1 MEKICVVCGNRFE
14 AKTNRAKYCSKVC
27 ANHSR
32 FKQTQRERHEK
43 AFFDCNEVEK
53 LYNLGL
59 NDIQIA
65 EQLERSITWVRNARL
80 ELGLKKQLTSRQKE
94 VLELRNQGKCCVE
107 IADLLKIDCKIVQ
120 QASKAIGKPF
130 TEEEKLRSIEIGK
143 RKAIKTKYGDINDVQ
158 IRFIEEHHPSWI
170 WVSGTHGGNGFM
182 EIQCK
187 ECKSII
193 KRSAV
198 TLRKRDNT
206 QCPICSEI
214 LKQKQIEEERKKR
227 EQDKINRFWNQD
239 FEQSSFNWKSCSECG
254 LFFIGKTKYCSE
266 DCKRKNQNRKMD
278 HRIRNIYK
286 KSNTDITL
294 KKLFN
299 RDKGIC
305 WICGNKCDYEDYSR
319 DEKGSFIVGKN
330 YPSIDH
336 VYPLSKGGLHTWNN
350 IKLAHCYCNT
360 IKSDKVVS

>member
-1 MEKICVVCGNRFE
+1 MRFSDYSE
-14 AKTNRAKYCSKVC
+14 VKKYY
-27 ANHSR
+27 
-32 FKQTQRERHEK
+32 
-43 AFFDCNEVEK
+43 D
-53 LYNLGL
+53 LGL
-59 NDIQIA
+59 NYIQIA
-65 EQLERSITWVRNARL
+65 KQVGMSVSWVHNARWT
-80 ELGLKKQLTSRQKE
+80 LGLKKQLTPIQKK
-94 VLELRNQGKCCVE
+94 VLELRKQGKCCAE
-107 IADLLKIDCKIVQ
+107 IADLLKIDCRIVQ
-120 QASKAIGKPF
+120 QASKAIGMPF

-143 RKAIKTKYGDINDVQ
+143 RKAIEIKYGNINDVQ
-158 IRFIEEHHPSWI
+158 IEFIAEHHPSFI

-193 KRSAV
+193 KRSSV
-198 TLRKRDNT
+198 TLRHRDNA
-206 QCPICSEI
+206 QCPICSEM
-214 LKQKQIEEERKKR
+214 LKQKQIEEERERRRERR
-227 EQDKINRFWNQD
+227 EQERINRFWNQT
-239 FEQSSFNWKSCSECG
+239 FEQSSFNLKSCPECG

-278 HRIRNIYK
+278 HRIRKIYK

-299 RDKGIC
+299 RDKGVC
-305 WICGNKCDYEDYSR
+305 WICGDKCDYEDYSR

-336 VYPLSKGGLHTWNN
+336 VYPLSKGGSHSWDNV
-350 IKLAHCYCNT
+350 KLAHFYCNT